1 MAKGGVRHDGEAA
14 LHAMSSY
21 LVERMRRWCGW
32 LFFALGFVTAS
43 GAGAQETEFASR
55 VNGLLGYWMARQ
67 DAESPPRGFGLRVT
81 NVLSVDRNS
90 ASLVAYF
97 GDVRRGW
104 DEAKNV
110 RVDLGKDGAGV
121 TLTFSTANG
130 TAVQLERQQD
140 GSYLGE
146 FVSDGKRKLRF
157 EKTTLPVIQGWMADH
172 PSPELRARRNSVIEL
187 VNLSAADCPYC
198 LTWER
203 DYIERGKLTKS
214 ELWPEIRYTVQKR
227 ARLRDPVRPADL
239 PEHLRPAVLEAAKNR
254 GRELTGAPWF
264 VVVVDDRL
272 RASLFGT
279 GSFDSYVGATI
290 RAAIRERA
298 SDTAKSAKSAQ

>member
-1 MAKGGVRHDGEAA
+1 MAEGGVRHDGEAA
-14 LHAMSSY
+14 LHAMSSH
-21 LVERMRRWCGW
+21 LVERTGCWRVW
-32 LFFALGFVTAS
+32 LFFALGLVTAS
-43 GAGAQETEFASR
+43 GASAQETEFAGK

-67 DAESPPRGFGLRVT
+67 DAESPPRAFGLRVT

-90 ASLVAYF
+90 ASVVAYF

-110 RVDLGKDGAGV
+110 RVDLGKDGFGV
-121 TLTFSTANG
+121 TLSFSAANG
-130 TAVQLERQQD
+130 TAVQLEWQKD
-140 GSYLGE
+140 GSYVGE
-146 FVSDGKRKLRF
+146 IVWDGKRNLQF
-157 EKTTLPVIQGWMADH
+157 EKTTLPVMQGWMADH
-172 PSPELRARRNSVIEL
+172 PRPELRARKNSVIEL

-214 ELWPEIRYTVQKR
+214 ELWPEIRYTEQKR

-264 VVVVDDRL
+264 VIVVDGRL

-298 SDTAKSAKSAQ
+298 GDTARSTQ